1 MTIATKETSAAATGP
16 VGLAAMPLVFVVLW
30 STGFIGAKYGL
41 PYAGPLTFLAL
52 RFAIVTA
59 VMLLV
64 ALASGAVWPS
74 SWRGVGHMAVVGLLL
89 QGIYLGG
96 VFYGIAHGVSAGL
109 AALIAGLQPVLT
121 AALVGAF
128 LGERVAARQWVGLV
142 LGLAGVVLVVG
153 AKLGGSLDLG
163 SDQLIGLATV
173 TAGLFGITIGTLYQ
187 KRFCGGFDLRAATVI
202 QNATAGLVVLPLALL
217 GEDLHI
223 VWSVPFFFTLA
234 WLCLVLSVASTIL
247 FLYLLRHGAAS
258 RIASFFYLVPPVTAL
273 MAYLFFGE
281 TLGPVALAGIA
292 VTAIGVALV
301 NRG

>member
-1 MTIATKETSAAATGP
+1 MTIATKAPSGAASSSP
-16 VGLAAMPLVFVVLW
+16 WFAAMPFVFVVLW
-30 STGFIGAKYGL
+30 STGFIGAKFGL

-64 ALASGAVWPS
+64 ALASGAAWPKT
-74 SWRGVGHMAVVGLLL
+74 WQGVGHMAVVGILL
-89 QGIYLGG
+89 QGAYLGG
-96 VFYGIAHGVSAGL
+96 VFYGIAHGISAGL

-128 LGERVAARQWVGLV
+128 LGERVAPRQWLGLV
-142 LGLAGVVLVVG
+142 LGLAGVVLVLWS
-153 AKLGGSLDLG
+153 KLVFDPN
-163 SDQLIGLATV
+163 QEIGLATV
-173 TAGLFGITIGTLYQ
+173 TLGLVGITVGTLYQ

-202 QNATAGLVVLPLALL
+202 QNATAGLVMLPLALL
-217 GEDLHI
+217 NEDLH
-223 VWSVPFFFTLA
+223 VTWSAGFVFALS

-273 MAYLFFGE
+273 MAFLFFGE
-281 TLGPVALAGIA
+281 ILGPVALIGIA
-292 VTAIGVALV
+292 VTAVGVALV